1 MRLHRRT
8 AIAAVA
14 MIVIAA
20 GCGGDDGGGED
31 AITANSAVEAVKNE
45 IGTIQLGAT
54 TTPTSGATA
63 TTGAEAAAKPTS
75 MEEWED
81 LWAEERAAIV
91 EKIKENG
98 WGLQADGK
106 TVTGPEGFTID
117 VSQCAAGWSNT
128 EGLTDTEIE
137 IASHTPF
144 SGTLAD
150 AGNINRGAEAIWAY
164 YSKEGFFE
172 DSEGKTRSVVPVFKD
187 DGYDPARAIPLVDEF
202 MDSDKVFA
210 IWGLG
215 SASVLKTY
223 DKINQR
229 CVPHPFA
236 VTGHP
241 AWGDPVNHPWT
252 TGILFA
258 YNTEAVLW
266 GSFIDQHFD
275 ELKGDDGKVTFAA
288 LIMNNDFGKSYDAGF
303 KAYLATSPNKDNI
316 NYVTETI
323 EPQAPTVKDPMTN
336 LAAENPSIFVAM
348 LAGTPCSQAIIE
360 AAENGMKD
368 SAKYLFMP
376 SVCKPSSQV
385 GRDVVGDASDG
396 WWIMGGGGRDINSPG
411 EDANPFI
418 IWARDVLKQ
427 AGYNAKDSGN
437 FGSGI
442 SIGWSWAQTLKI
454 AGELDGGLTR
464 ANLIVA
470 ARSMEM
476 THPMYLDGI
485 KFNLNG
491 NADAYWIE
499 GSDLS
504 QYDAAQQSWI
514 PQGDI
519 IELSGKS
526 KNCAW
531 DQAISNCA

>member
-1 MRLHRRT
+1 
-8 AIAAVA
+8 
-14 MIVIAA
+14 
-20 GCGGDDGGGED
+20 
-31 AITANSAVEAVKNE
+31 
-45 IGTIQLGAT
+45 
-54 TTPTSGATA
+54 
-63 TTGAEAAAKPTS
+63 
-75 MEEWED
+75 
-81 LWAEERAAIV
+81 
-91 EKIKENG
+91 
-98 WGLQADGK
+98 
-106 TVTGPEGFTID
+106 
-117 VSQCAAGWSNT
+117 
-128 EGLTDTEIE
+128 
-137 IASHTPF
+137 
-144 SGTLAD
+144 
-150 AGNINRGAEAIWAY
+150 
-164 YSKEGFFE
+164 
-172 DSEGKTRSVVPVFKD
+172 
-187 DGYDPARAIPLVDEF
+187 
-202 MDSDKVFA
+202 
-210 IWGLG
+210 
-215 SASVLKTY
+215 
-223 DKINQR
+223 
-229 CVPHPFA
+229 
-236 VTGHP
+236 
-241 AWGDPVNHPWT
+241 
-252 TGILFA
+252 
-258 YNTEAVLW
+258 
-266 GSFIDQHFD
+266 
-275 ELKGDDGKVTFAA
+275 
-288 LIMNNDFGKSYDAGF
+288 
-303 KAYLATSPNKDNI
+303 PNKDNI